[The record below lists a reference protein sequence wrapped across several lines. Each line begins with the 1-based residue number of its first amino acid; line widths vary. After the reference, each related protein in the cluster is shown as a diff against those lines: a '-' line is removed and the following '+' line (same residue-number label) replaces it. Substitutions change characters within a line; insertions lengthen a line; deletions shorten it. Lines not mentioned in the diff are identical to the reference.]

1 MAEAEHTST
10 TKETRAPTRFASRLA
25 QEGGCDLI
33 IPITLL
39 RVPRAALKKSLSLLE
54 ETLHDTGAAGNT

>member
-1 MAEAEHTST
+1 MADTGHAST
-10 TKETRAPTRFASRLA
+10 TEETKAPTRFASRLA
-25 QEGGCDLI
+25 QEVGRDLI

-54 ETLHDTGAAGNT
+54 ETLHDTEAAGNT

>member
-1 MAEAEHTST
+1 MAEAEHTSA
-10 TKETRAPTRFASRLA
+10 TKETKAPTRFASSLA
-25 QEGGCDLI
+25 QEVGCYLI

-54 ETLHDTGAAGNT
+54 EILHDTGAAGNT